1 MKIELKSYNI
11 TYTVETDYDDIEVS
25 EYFDIFEGLL
35 LQAGFHKQT
44 IQNHI
49 IELAEV
55 YKEIEQEENIEFAE
69 WLDSLK
75 CSEIDTNDY
84 DMYLRHTTK
93 ELLEIFNKKLCQI

>member
-11 TYTVETDYDDIEVS
+11 TYTVETEYNDIEVS

-49 IELAEV
+49 LELAEV
-55 YKEIEQEENIEFAE
+55 YKEIEQEESFAE

-84 DMYLRHTTK
+84 DLYLRHTTK
-93 ELLEIFNKKLCQI
+93 ELLEIFKKENQYA